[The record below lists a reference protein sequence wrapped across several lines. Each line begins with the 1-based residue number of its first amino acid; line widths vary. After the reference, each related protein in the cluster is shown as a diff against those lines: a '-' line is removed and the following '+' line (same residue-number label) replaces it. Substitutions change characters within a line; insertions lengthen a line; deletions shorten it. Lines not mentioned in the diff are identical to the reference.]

1 MNLYNFIYTTATFG
15 RYYRHIAFW
24 VGRFLF
30 LCAVMKMNGYLIS
43 DYPPGDL
50 QLTLLNVFFTTV
62 CEILYTY
69 TIVYFVVPRLLLTG
83 KYASFIVIFFIATLI
98 TIAGMIQ
105 IDYFIN
111 GGTVH
116 SDLSLLS
123 VWAMFWGHTGYGPP
137 MVCGLF
143 MVIKALKIYIKKAEE
158 KEALIRENANVKSQ
172 FLKAQVHPHF
182 LFNTLNSIY
191 SYTLNKSPYAGQLI
205 DNLCG
210 TMQYMMKDCEAAL
223 VPLEQELK
231 MVGDYIELEKV
242 RYDKRLTTSIE
253 IEGEMKDK
261 MIDPLLIIPL
271 VENCF
276 KHGASQIIGKS
287 WIKLHILIKDPVIT
301 VQITNNKPAQANK
314 TNKSGIG
321 LSNIRKRLEILHP
334 ENHVFQTDCLTE
346 TFIVYMQIPLVKTSQ
361 NSIHAN

>member
-1 MNLYNFIYTTATFG
+1 MNLYNFIYTTAAFG

-24 VGRFLF
+24 VARFLF
-30 LCAVMKMNGYLIS
+30 VCAATSMNGYLLS
-43 DYPPGDL
+43 DNPTGDPEH
-50 QLTLLNVFFTTV
+50 TLLNVFISTV
-62 CEILYTY
+62 CEMIYTY

-83 KYASFIVIFFIATLI
+83 KYTAFIAIFFVATLLTI
-98 TIAGMIQ
+98 TGIIQ
-105 IDYFIN
+105 IDHYIN
-111 GGTVH
+111 SGTVY

-123 VWAMFWGHTGYGPP
+123 LWAMFWGYTGYGPP

-143 MVIKALKIYIKKAEE
+143 MVIKALKIYNKKAEE
-158 KEALIRENANVKSQ
+158 KEVLIRENANVKSQ

-253 IEGEMKDK
+253 IDGEVKDK
-261 MIDPLLIIPL
+261 LIDPLLIIPL

-276 KHGASQIIGKS
+276 KHGASQIIGES
-287 WIKLHILIKDPVIT
+287 RIKLHILIKESVIH
-301 VQITNNKPAQANK
+301 VQISNNKPVHTNK
-314 TNKSGIG
+314 THKSGIG

-334 ENHVFQTDCLTE
+334 GNHVFQTDCLTE
-346 TFIVYMQIPLVKTSQ
+346 TFIVYMQIPLIKTS
-361 NSIHAN
+361 